1 VKQVDKSLELIFNNE
16 AGKNARLSI
25 KDPKEDL
32 TTQEVE
38 ALMNNIIAKNIFETS
53 GGDLVEI
60 VGARLIQKDV
70 VDLIG

>member
-1 VKQVDKSLELIFNNE
+1 MDKNLELIFKNV

-25 KDPKEDL
+25 QNPKEDL

-38 ALMNNIIAKNIFETS
+38 ALMNDIIDKNVFETS

-60 VGARLIQKDV
+60 VGARIVQREV
-70 VDLIG
+70 IDLIG

>member
-1 VKQVDKSLELIFNNE
+1 MDKSLELVFKNQ
-16 AGKNARLSI
+16 AGKNTRISV

-38 ALMNNIIAKNIFETS
+38 ALMNSIIEKNVFETT

-60 VGARLIQKDV
+60 VGARLIQKEV
-70 VDLIG
+70 VDLIIS